1 MSGLAVPGLDPAGVN
16 TLGELA
22 ACLDGLRRRRGLSY
36 EAMTVTAE
44 RLRSEPRGLR
54 REPLARSTIGEIV
67 TGRRLPSRG
76 KLPTFLAVCGIAA
89 PDLPQ
94 WLKAWERAA
103 TAGLPQPSGGVR
115 VRDADPHQ
123 LGVHAAIR
131 AEDEAHELP
140 VYVPRDVDVSLR
152 AALDAGSRRGSFV
165 LLVGARR
172 SVRRTLY
179 EALLGV
185 LPRPRGHRPGCQCQ
199 SEGQRTCDCQFR
211 SRSERSL
218 ASALVS
224 EKRNTTAKHAAP
236 ITTQLIRSRLDR
248 TNARTAG
255 ATA

>member
-1 MSGLAVPGLDPAGVN
+1 MSAGH
-16 TLGELA
+16 
-22 ACLDGLRRRRGLSY
+22 R
-36 EAMTVTAE
+36 
-44 RLRSEPRGLR
+44 
-54 REPLARSTIGEIV
+54 PLAG
-67 TGRRLPSRG
+67 
-76 KLPTFLAVCGIAA
+76 
-89 PDLPQ
+89 
-94 WLKAWERAA
+94 
-103 TAGLPQPSGGVR
+103 TA
-115 VRDADPHQ
+115 
-123 LGVHAAIR
+123 AAIR

-165 LLVGARR
+165 LLVGGS
-172 SVRRTLY
+172 SVGKTRTLY

-185 LPRPRGHRPGCQCQ
+185 LPRPRGHRPGCPCQ

-224 EKRNTTAKHAAP
+224 EKRNTAAKQAAP